1 MSGRAP
7 GPSRWLAGTL
17 ALWLTACSPPAPPP
31 GIPAVA
37 KAYPVEEVALTE
49 LARALAAGETTSLAL
64 TEAYLARIAAL
75 DADGPRLNAVI
86 ELNPR
91 AREEARAR
99 DAERGAD
106 GSRGV
111 LHGIPILIKDNIDA
125 LPMATSAGSLALA
138 GHHPPRDAFLVQRL
152 RAAGAVILGKTNLSE
167 WANFRSSRSTSGWS
181 SRGGQTRNPYILDR
195 NPCGSSS
202 GSGSAAAASLAAAA
216 VGTETDGSIICP
228 AAVNG
233 LVGIKPTVGRIS
245 RDGIVP
251 ISHLQDTAGP
261 MARSVADAAVLLQ
274 AMLGDD
280 PSDPASVA
288 AQGHPW
294 RDPDL
299 GGRLLSGA
307 RIGVL
312 RDAMGFHPDVD
323 AAMERAIIA
332 LRAGGAEIID
342 PVDIPE
348 RRAAGAAEFAALL
361 VEFKHGLNA
370 YLAASG
376 AVPGTLAELIDWN
389 RDNADRAMPW
399 FGQELFLQA
408 QASEG
413 IDDPAYRE
421 ARALASRLAGESGLD
436 AALSGDRLDAVLTP
450 AVGPA
455 WPIDWVNGDHFL
467 GAGYASAAIAGN
479 PSITLPAGDSH
490 GLPVGV
496 VLMGH
501 RHDEPRLIELAHG
514 LEQALQARRPPRYLP
529 TLAP

>member
-1 MSGRAP
+1 MSGLTA
-7 GPSRWLAGTL
+7 GAKHWLAGAL
-17 ALWLTACSPPAPPP
+17 ALWLVACSAPAPAPAV
-31 GIPAVA
+31 PAVA
-37 KAYPVEEVALTE
+37 EAHPVEEVALTE

-75 DADGPRLNAVI
+75 DAAGPRLSAVI
-86 ELNPR
+86 ELNPQ

-99 DAERGAD
+99 DAERATGGA
-106 GSRGV
+106 RGV

-125 LPMATSAGSLALA
+125 MPMATSAGSLALA

-181 SRGGQTRNPYILDR
+181 SRGGQTRNPYVLDR

-202 GSGSAAAASLAAAA
+202 GSGSATAASLAAAA

-251 ISHLQDTAGP
+251 ISHAQDTAGP
-261 MARSVADAAVLLQ
+261 MARSVADSAALLQ

-288 AQGHPW
+288 AAGHPW

-299 GGRLLSGA
+299 GGQALAAA

-323 AAMERAIIA
+323 AAMERTIAA

-348 RRAAGAAEFAALL
+348 RRAAGAAEYAALL
-361 VEFKHGLNA
+361 VEFKHGLEA
-370 YLAASG
+370 YLAASA

-389 RDNADRAMPW
+389 REHADRTMPW
-399 FGQELFLQA
+399 FGQEIFLQA
-408 QASEG
+408 QASAD

-421 ARALASRLAGESGLD
+421 ARAMASRLAGEAGLD
-436 AALSGDRLDAVLTP
+436 AALASARLDAVLTP

-467 GAGYASAAIAGN
+467 GAGYSSAAIAGN
-479 PSITLPAGDSH
+479 PSITVPAGDSH
-490 GLPVGV
+490 GLPIGV
-496 VLMGH
+496 VLMG
-501 RHDEPRLIELAHG
+501 RRYDEPRLIELGHA
-514 LEQALQARRPPRYLP
+514 LERALQARRAPRYLP
-529 TLAP
+529 TLTP